1 VTSPSSVT
9 PPTWFSTSKHPSHPY
24 LQTLF
29 CLVVSLSPL
38 FSLTFIIIIIL
49 LVLSFSVSTQH
60 LPYLPRCMTFCSVLF
75 TGGGGHLPPTVTIPT
90 VARAPRITAGDPP
103 FGMQPGSPC
112 AFAEFFFQA
121 FCHRDLSL
129 SSSPSS
135 PSSGFSP
142 ADRFRFETCVYLS
155 VHECGFVF
163 AASFYQLVIVLST
176 WSSQKNYFWICM
188 YTKSATPV
196 VHEYSHCRYLF
207 SLNSIVCVGQLFLA
221 KQTAVEAALFKFSK
235 RV

>member
-1 VTSPSSVT
+1 MGETSPLRSLAAPARTILRPESTLV
-9 PPTWFSTSKHPSHPY
+9 PPKHRRDLEALRGNLARIATTAP
-24 LQTLF
+24 T
-29 CLVVSLSPL
+29 
-38 FSLTFIIIIIL
+38 TG
-49 LVLSFSVSTQH
+49 T
-60 LPYLPRCMTFCSVLF
+60 MTEI